1 MQAGSDNQALEKGY
15 KLHWFEIRS
24 VIGRGGFGITYLAHD
39 NNLDREVAIKEFMPK
54 DFAIRESDS
63 TVHPQTGEQGKLYEW
78 GLEKFIAEARTLAK
92 FNHPNIVRVLSV
104 FSENNTAYMVMDFVR
119 GKDLATIY
127 QEAPLFTET
136 QFLDTFIPIMDGLI
150 LVHKAGFIHR
160 DIKPA
165 NIYICDDGTPL
176 LLDFGSARQAMSDK
190 NQALTSLV
198 TLGYAPFEQYSEGS
212 GQQGPWTDIYS
223 LGASIYVGI
232 TGHKPTDALNRSIS
246 FMDKGIDTYQ
256 PVSLLQKGHYSEN
269 FLLSIDKALMLKVE
283 DRPADIMEWADML
296 LGKTPAPPLPAYLL
310 NPPEEEKTLI
320 MPQRSPTTGSSS
332 RGTQGLIDTYG
343 KRNTDS
349 GASLRTSS
357 PPTLNAQSKA
367 PVREKEESHPTK
379 ATSNKQAKKLPIT
392 IGLLISG
399 LVVIVVASNFLLN
412 KPPSPES
419 ENETLQ
425 KQQEI
430 KEKQQVIQVLLNSAN
445 QALINKFYV
454 YPEKTSAYYYFQ
466 KTLIL
471 DPQNQPAREGVGSLT
486 TTLFDLA
493 KSAYDQHNFSAA
505 KKYLDE
511 LAKIQPD
518 LTEASALREK
528 VNQSL
533 ERLLLTETL
542 ISKAE
547 TLISKAETQLKAKK
561 YTSPEQNNALY
572 WYREALKVQPENL
585 KTKRGLKNLY
595 NSLFSQA
602 DASFKKKK
610 FKEAKSY
617 LAEIELFED
626 NSQEVLSL
634 KRKITQALTPT
645 KTRVKPTTVQ
655 KEQIETKKL
664 TEELTNKT
672 LGLFLRAMKSRDKR
686 AMDKLSHYTS
696 GRAEFVRQLFANY
709 RKIDVH
715 ISNVQFIAKKNQT
728 QAQVELKN
736 LIDIN
741 GQQVK
746 PGSWNKFQIII
757 RLDKKGRG
765 EVYW

>member
-1 MQAGSDNQALEKGY
+1 MQAGSNNQALEKGY

-54 DFAIRESDS
+54 DFALRENDS
-63 TVHPQTGEQGKLYEW
+63 TVHPQTGDQGKLYEW

-104 FSENNTAYMVMDFVR
+104 FSENNTAYMVMDFVH
-119 GKDLATIY
+119 GKDLATVY
-127 QEAPLFTET
+127 QEATPFTET

-150 LVHKAGFIHR
+150 LVHKAGYIHR

-232 TGHKPTDALNRSIS
+232 TGHKPADALNRSIS

-256 PVSLLQKGHYSEN
+256 PISLLEKGHYSEN
-269 FLLSIDKALMLKVE
+269 FLLSIDNALMLKIE
-283 DRPADIMEWADML
+283 DRPADIMQWADML
-296 LGKTPAPPLPAYLL
+296 LGKTPAPPLPKYLL

-320 MPQRSPTTGSSS
+320 MPQRSSTTGNSS

-343 KRNTDS
+343 RRNTDS
-349 GASLRTSS
+349 GASPQTSS
-357 PPTLNAQSKA
+357 PHTLNEQSIA
-367 PVREKEESHPTK
+367 AVRENEESHPAK
-379 ATSNKQAKKLPIT
+379 ATSNKQDKKLPIT
-392 IGLLISG
+392 IGLLIFG
-399 LVVIVVASNFLLN
+399 LVVIVAASTFLLN
-412 KPPSPES
+412 KPPSPEG
-419 ENETLQ
+419 EDETLQ

-430 KEKQQVIQVLLNSAN
+430 KEKKQTIQALLNSAN

-454 YPEKTSAYYYFQ
+454 YPEGASAYYYFQ

-471 DPQNQPAREGVGSLT
+471 DPQNQSAQEGIGSLT
-486 TTLFDLA
+486 TALFRLA
-493 KSAYDQHNFSAA
+493 KTAYDQHDFSAA
-505 KKYLDE
+505 KKHLNE
-511 LAKIQPD
+511 LEKIQPG
-518 LTEASALREK
+518 LTEASALKEEID
-528 VNQSL
+528 QTL
-533 ERLLLTETL
+533 ERLLL
-542 ISKAE
+542 IE
-547 TLISKAETQLKAKK
+547 TLISKAETQLKAKN

-572 WYREALKVQPENL
+572 WYREALKRQPENL
-585 KTKRGLKNLY
+585 NAKQGLKNLH

-602 DASFKKKK
+602 GASFKKKK
-610 FKEAKSY
+610 FEEAKSY
-617 LAEIELFED
+617 LAQIELFEP
-626 NSQEVLSL
+626 NSPQVLSL
-634 KRKITQALTPT
+634 KRRITQTLTPT
-645 KTRVKPTTVQ
+645 KTRIKPTTTQ
-655 KEQIETKKL
+655 TEEIKAKNL
-664 TEELTNKT
+664 TEEMTNKT
-672 LGLFLRAMKSRDKR
+672 LKLFLRAMKSRDKR

-696 GRAEFVRQLFANY
+696 GRTEFVRQLFANY
-709 RKIDVH
+709 REINVR
-715 ISNVQFIAKKNQT
+715 ISSVQFIAKTNQT

-746 PGSWNKFQIII
+746 PGNWNKFQIII
-757 RLDKKGRG
+757 RLDNEGGG